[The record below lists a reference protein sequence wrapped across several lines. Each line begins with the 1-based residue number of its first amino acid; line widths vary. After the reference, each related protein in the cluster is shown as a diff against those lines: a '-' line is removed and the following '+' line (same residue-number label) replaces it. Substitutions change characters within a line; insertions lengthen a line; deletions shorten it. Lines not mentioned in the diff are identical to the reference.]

1 MSKILE
7 STHTSTHLIRAV
19 ERAARRTVRRRDR
32 RGRRLRVPV
41 GPDDDDGVA
50 PEIGAAEAE
59 VVRREGAVLLEEVA
73 EVAGDPRVEARVEAR
88 RAAEVV
94 AEEPEA
100 GVELLKDDGLRLDFA
115 DLLGDD
121 PEETI

>member
-1 MSKILE
+1 M
-7 STHTSTHLIRAV
+7 
-19 ERAARRTVRRRDR
+19 
-32 RGRRLRVPV
+32 
-41 GPDDDDGVA
+41 
-50 PEIGAAEAE
+50 
-59 VVRREGAVLLEEVA
+59 
-73 EVAGDPRVEARVEAR
+73 AGDSRVEAGVESR

-121 PEETI
+121 PEGVI